1 MSVYELCKYL
11 IDRKCYEQDV
21 MLNKVNVF
29 YANNQLADEEYTG
42 LLTIMDAQKTQAYTK
57 RYFFV

>member
-11 IDRKCYEQDV
+11 IDRKRYEYES

-29 YANNQLADEEYTG
+29 YANNQLEDVEYTG
-42 LLTIMDAQKTQAYTK
+42 LLTIMDEQKTQAQA
-57 RYFFV
+57 

>member
-11 IDRKCYEQDV
+11 IDRKRYEYGA

>member
-11 IDRKCYEQDV
+11 IDRKRYVYAE

-29 YANNQLADEEYTG
+29 YANNQLKDVEYTG
-42 LLTIMDAQKTQAYTK
+42 LLTIMDEQKTQA
-57 RYFFV
+57 